1 MQVLPS
7 LVAVGDGTAAARGP
21 APLTTFAQHLR
32 SVRLGEGIRSLWR
45 GVPSV
50 ILGAG
55 PAHAAHFGMYEFVRE
70 IAGGREDGWKGVGGT
85 ALAGASAT
93 VTSDALMNPFDV
105 IKQRMQIRGSPYAS
119 VMDCARKVYGTE
131 GLAAFYVSYPTTLTM
146 SVPFTAV
153 QFTAYESLKSFLNPS
168 GSYSPLTH
176 VTAGGIA
183 GGLAAAVTTPLDV
196 AKTLLQTRGTSE
208 DLRIRNARGMGEA
221 LRIIVERDGWKGLRR
236 GMVPRVLTVAPS
248 TAISWMSYE
257 FFSEFYRGIGHSHT
271 RTPGEFSATRHHP
284 RHFRNVPSHPSYY
297 LFANNIHRGPH
308 SPGCPPRDWRNGLE
322 FRVVSS
328 AAGRCGTPTTTTF
341 CDGGAGERGAAHNN
355 RVASRFE
362 RSLLL
367 YRRPRSCPGISPSSY
382 FHSSQQK
389 DTHITG
395 LVGNAHGIIATV
407 LHNRDHCIEWPPE
420 YFGAAGGYSTLGR
433 PVAFRQ
439 NNLVSFLTPSQLTL

>member
-1 MQVLPS
+1 MSSPHFAPLSPTMSDSPRIHAHPHSVHLEQAHTPIDAEDDEHDYESLPVGYGWGVNMMAGAMAGISEHAAIFPVDSIKTRMQVLPS

-257 FFSEFYRGIGHSHT
+257 FFKVLIRQ
-271 RTPGEFSATRHHP
+271 
-284 RHFRNVPSHPSYY
+284 
-297 LFANNIHRGPH
+297 
-308 SPGCPPRDWRNGLE
+308 
-322 FRVVSS
+322 
-328 AAGRCGTPTTTTF
+328 
-341 CDGGAGERGAAHNN
+341 GALPETGAM
-355 RVASRFE
+355 V
-362 RSLLL
+362 
-367 YRRPRSCPGISPSSY
+367 
-382 FHSSQQK
+382 
-389 DTHITG
+389 
-395 LVGNAHGIIATV
+395 
-407 LHNRDHCIEWPPE
+407 
-420 YFGAAGGYSTLGR
+420 
-433 PVAFRQ
+433 
-439 NNLVSFLTPSQLTL
+439 